1 MTVSQEPRAPD
12 SSPPQESSV
21 TPSPRPRPSLFDIV
35 FVIWALVIP
44 VGFGYRLL
52 NSDGDLA
59 RHLRIGEVMLE
70 RGAML
75 REYPFAHTV
84 TGRPFLAF
92 EWGSEVV
99 YAAVH
104 RAAGLAGIAIFA
116 GLLLALTYALL
127 VRFLIR
133 QGGDPLLAY
142 VVSMAAAVLSAA
154 HWLARPHLFTMFFVV
169 VLLGL
174 LERRGRRTLWL
185 FVPLFIVWANLHGG
199 FFYGCILIGLYAVG
213 ELLEGLVSGDRAVWF
228 ARARHHG
235 VALGLALA
243 ASLVNPHGFA
253 LLAHVGGFFGNS
265 AILQQTQ
272 EFMSPN
278 FHTVNG
284 KLFLLALLGILAA
297 LAFSRRRPTVPV
309 LLVLMAN
316 LAFSLISQRNIE
328 FFALVALPLVALHL
342 DAEWRALPL
351 LRRVKETFQREHA
364 GELRRPEQRR
374 GERAADRAG
383 LVWRHRCGTGGGAES
398 VRQEGVSGGGGRA
411 RQGGTAR
418 GPTLQSL
425 HLGRVPAV
433 RLARAA
439 GVHRR
444 RHGLLRRGGLQGVPH
459 GLVSRSWLG
468 RGTPEA
474 GHLTDA
480 RAAAVPPRPRAGSRP
495 PVVGLVL
502 RLDCC
507 HPPAPHHGLQG
518 PEDGELGRLGAGAL
532 RYRADGRA
540 VSAPPTERFGGWRRS
555 GRRRRS
561 IGAALRRVGAAPGAC
576 RFVLPRRVCR

>member
-1 MTVSQEPRAPD
+1 VTVSQEPRAPA
-12 SSPPQESSV
+12 SSPPQESSA
-21 TPSPRPRPSLFDIV
+21 TPNPRPRPSLFDIV

-185 FVPLFIVWANLHGG
+185 YIPLFIVWANLHGG

-235 VALGLALA
+235 IALGLALA

-284 KLFLLALLGILAA
+284 KLFLLALLGIVAA

-328 FFALVALPLVALHL
+328 FFALVALPLVVLHL
-342 DAEWRALPL
+342 DAEWRALPVL
-351 LRRVKETFQREHA
+351 GRVKSVFQREHEGSYGGLSSAVVSGLLIVLVLCGGTVA
-364 GELRRPEQRR
+364 GLELVPNRFDRKAFPVAAVERARAARLEGRLYNHFIWGGYLLYAWPEQRVFIDGGTDYYGEEVFKEYLTVWYLDPGWDEVLQKRDISLTLVPPRSRLAHELVGDRRWSVWYCDSTAAILRRPTT
-374 GERAADRAG
+374 GSKVLKTAGSADSA
-383 LVWRHRCGTGGGAES
+383 LAPCGAELT
-398 VRQEGVSGGGGRA
+398 VA
-411 RQGGTAR
+411 R
-418 GPTLQSL
+418 
-425 HLGRVPAV
+425 
-433 RLARAA
+433 
-439 GVHRR
+439 
-444 RHGLLRRGGLQGVPH
+444 
-459 GLVSRSWLG
+459 
-468 RGTPEA
+468 
-474 GHLTDA
+474 
-480 RAAAVPPRPRAGSRP
+480 
-495 PVVGLVL
+495 
-502 RLDCC
+502 
-507 HPPAPHHGLQG
+507 
-518 PEDGELGRLGAGAL
+518 
-532 RYRADGRA
+532 
-540 VSAPPTERFGGWRRS
+540 
-555 GRRRRS
+555 
-561 IGAALRRVGAAPGAC
+561 
-576 RFVLPRRVCR
+576 